1 MTETAS
7 EHNRRRAGC
16 RVNLD
21 CQREASK
28 DDTPLVVAARTFF
41 DNVQPS
47 KWALLAMLAP
57 APILPFVRILSRC
70 FPAKSDVAVTGASNY
85 IHDVCVHLMQ
95 VRLMAAACNM
105 PLALQ
110 AVCESH

>member
-1 MTETAS
+1 M
-7 EHNRRRAGC
+7 
-16 RVNLD
+16 D

-28 DDTPLVVAARTFF
+28 GDTPLVLAARTFF

-57 APILPFVRILSRC
+57 APILPFIRVLSRC

-85 IHDVCVHLMQ
+85 IYDVCVHLMQ
-95 VRLMAAACNM
+95 VRLIAAACKM
-105 PLALQ
+105 PL
-110 AVCESH
+110 E